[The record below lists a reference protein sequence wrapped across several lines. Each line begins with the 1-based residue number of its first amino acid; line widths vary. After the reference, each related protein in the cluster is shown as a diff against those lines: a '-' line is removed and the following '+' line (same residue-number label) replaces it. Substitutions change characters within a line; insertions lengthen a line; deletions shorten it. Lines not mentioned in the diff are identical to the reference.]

1 MKKKN
6 ILYLIFILGT
16 VLCINACYYD
26 KAELLYPVNPGTTCD
41 TTGEISYSLKVVPL
55 LKAQCYSCHTA
66 TGGSGGIN
74 MANYTNDKI
83 LGLDGKLYGSISHA
97 PGYFAMPQ
105 GGNEM
110 SACDQAVIK
119 KWIDS
124 GCLNN

>member
-1 MKKKN
+1 MKKN
-6 ILYLIFILGT
+6 ILYLIVILGT
-16 VLCINACYYD
+16 VLFINACYYD
-26 KAELLYPVNPGTTCD
+26 KADLLYPTLPGTTCD

-55 LKAQCYSCHTA
+55 LKAQCYSCHTV

-97 PGYFAMPQ
+97 VGYFAMPQ
-105 GGNEM
+105 GGNQM
-110 SACDQAVIK
+110 TSCDQAVIK